1 MDKFFKCNF
10 KTSQTVIW
18 HNIFLIWQKLK
29 YLQIKSLFLKLK
41 TNSIL
46 ANCALVLV
54 AGAEI
59 GWPESV
65 IFCQKKRSW
74 KRRMSSRDNGKVH
87 GQWGTPTAHCNLE
100 LFRLWSLHYFVVLL
114 SIWWC
119 HKTGQKLG
127 QFWQVYFDKICST
140 LIYFVGIDLV
150 FHSFCN
156 NIIPSKGR

>member
-1 MDKFFKCNF
+1 M
-10 KTSQTVIW
+10 
-18 HNIFLIWQKLK
+18 
-29 YLQIKSLFLKLK
+29 K

-46 ANCALVLV
+46 AHCALVLV

-114 SIWWC
+114 SKWWC
-119 HKTGQKLG
+119 HKTGRKLG

-140 LIYFVGIDLV
+140 LIYFVEIDLV

-156 NIIPSKGR
+156 QTSYHQKGDKYVSCTAIGLASFFLSLLTIFYIFFTKMYIEP